1 MQPKSDELLVTEL
14 KAGCEWAFTEIYH
27 RYYVRL
33 HLEANYKLRDKDEAA
48 DVVQDVFANIWKKKD
63 ELPSDL
69 CLKAYLTNCIRNKCI
84 DKIRKNVQFQL
95 YAGEQKEIKEPVT
108 QKDPAAAKELAT
120 DIWNAVALLPSA
132 QRKVF
137 ELASSGLSHKEIMA
151 ETGKSIQTIK
161 NLLGTAKK
169 TLREKLT
176 ILHDI

>member
-14 KAGCEWAFTEIYH
+14 KAGSEWAFTEIYN
-27 RYYVRL
+27 RYYIRL

-48 DVVQDVFANIWKKKD
+48 DVVHDVFANIWKKKN
-63 ELPSDL
+63 ELPHDF
-69 CLKAYLTNCIRNKCI
+69 CLKAYLSNCVRNKCI
-84 DKIRKNVQFQL
+84 DKIRKEVQFEH
-95 YAGEQKEIKEPVT
+95 YASQQEIKEPVSQT
-108 QKDPAAAKELAT
+108 DPATTREIAT
-120 DIWNAVALLPSA
+120 DIKNAIALLPTA

-176 ILHDI
+176 VLHDI